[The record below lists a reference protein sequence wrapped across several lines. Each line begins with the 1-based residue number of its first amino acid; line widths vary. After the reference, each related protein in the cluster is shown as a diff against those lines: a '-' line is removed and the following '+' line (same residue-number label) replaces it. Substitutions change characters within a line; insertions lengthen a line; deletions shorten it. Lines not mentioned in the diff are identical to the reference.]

1 MKKCIK
7 LLVAFAMV
15 LFAVSVS
22 KGETASAWEVPIGE
36 QKFGYR
42 GSFDG
47 IGTKLGTAE
56 EQKCYPEITEKFIR
70 TYLKPLYDGGRM
82 YEYVGFNLPYDKN
95 GYRGKIVALL
105 PDVDTVDNLSYDA
118 LYCLENLSILMNG
131 QKNGQTQLVLEVVK
145 IGNQGTGYRYAL
157 LSHGTDMKSLV
168 TDGLITV
175 TEDSYPNTN
184 STFTDHY
191 TINCYTLSVQIK
203 GYFPGI
209 SVVQNGYE
217 EINFQKEHYG
227 HDAISGELFGET
239 DIYPYGRKGGYCR
252 SFSSKVDLTGVQ
264 NATHVKITCK
274 RDAVPNVTL
283 GAQKQSNRG
292 FELKFSLVQDMTEKR
307 TYIYERDVVTES
319 LANWLWSGYGD
330 VTYRK
335 DWIPNYLFGYPARDA
350 LLNDFV
356 FVREGSTAR
365 GVTTLIVCIG
375 ESNLYYLKTGY
386 ENCKTAEERVNYL
399 YNRMAGTLKN
409 KKYLT
414 PGKTYK
420 IEFYTGAK
428 FFYSHGNYVGYVK
441 KTVK

>member
-1 MKKCIK
+1 MKKVLK
-7 LLVAFAMV
+7 LLVAFAIV
-15 LFAVSVS
+15 LLTVSMS
-22 KGETASAWEVPIGE
+22 SGETASAWEVRIGE
-36 QKFGYR
+36 QNFGYR
-42 GSFDG
+42 GTFDG
-47 IGTKLGTAE
+47 IGTRLGNAE
-56 EQKCYPEITEKFIR
+56 ERKCYPEFTVEFIN
-70 TYLKPLYDGGRM
+70 TYLKPLYVGG
-82 YEYVGFNLPYDKN
+82 YVDSYVTFRTSGVKN
-95 GYRGKIVALL
+95 DCRGKIVALL
-105 PDVDTVDNLSYDA
+105 PDVKTMESLSYDP
-118 LYCLENLSILMNG
+118 LRCLENLMITDSTG
-131 QKNGQTQLVLEVVK
+131 KPLVLEVVQ
-145 IGNQGTGYRYAL
+145 IGHEGTGYRYAL
-157 LSHGTDMKSLV
+157 LSHGTDMKSLM
-168 TDGLITV
+168 TDGMITT

-217 EINFQKEHYG
+217 KINFQKEHYG
-227 HDAISGELFGET
+227 HDTVSGKLFGET
-239 DIYPYGRKGGYCR
+239 DIYPYGIDGRYCR
-252 SFSSKVDLTGVQ
+252 SFSSKVNLTGVQ

-283 GAQKQSNRG
+283 GAQKQSNRV

-330 VTYRK
+330 LTYRK

-356 FVREGSTAR
+356 FVREDSTAR

-386 ENCKTAEERVNYL
+386 DNCKNAEERVNYL
-399 YNRMAGTLKN
+399 YNRMVGTLKDN
-409 KKYLT
+409 KYLT

-441 KTVK
+441 KTVQ